1 MKIFIILFDFYARWV
16 FLNPMWSLKRNF
28 IFVLAHFNIGHPV
41 KEVTNDI
48 SLYITWRHLWMVPS
62 TRAIWIDGGIHARE
76 WIATTTALYLI
87 NNLVESFKNP
97 KADDALT
104 NVKGKIEFTS
114 EWDIH
119 SRSLF
124 IINSKGYLVMNVPTT
139 WFL

>member
-1 MKIFIILFDFYARWV
+1 MF
-16 FLNPMWSLKRNF
+16 
-28 IFVLAHFNIGHPV
+28 
-41 KEVTNDI
+41 
-48 SLYITWRHLWMVPS
+48 PS

-114 EWDIH
+114 E
-119 SRSLF
+119 
-124 IINSKGYLVMNVPTT
+124 
-139 WFL
+139 